1 MAAKSQAIANGAGR
15 LERLLREIALWGT
28 ASVALIL
35 LVALF
40 SYSPDDPGWSS
51 SGNGGAV
58 QNLIGPTGAWLADVL
73 LSLAGYVAYA
83 LPVTHGI
90 RLLQDVMLRG
100 GTDELWQFAALAV
113 IALVTL
119 ALAWILLRRSMTRA

>member
-40 SYSPDDPGWSS
+40 SYAPEDPGWSS
-51 SGNGGAV
+51 SGGGGAV

-83 LPVTHGI
+83 TASIPN
-90 RLLQDVMLRG
+90 
-100 GTDELWQFAALAV
+100 
-113 IALVTL
+113 
-119 ALAWILLRRSMTRA
+119 